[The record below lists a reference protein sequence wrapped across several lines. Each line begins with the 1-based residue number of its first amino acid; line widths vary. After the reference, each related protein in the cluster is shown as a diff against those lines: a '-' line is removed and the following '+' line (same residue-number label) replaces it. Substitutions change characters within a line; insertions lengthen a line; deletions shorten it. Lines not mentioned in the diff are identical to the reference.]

1 MSWLDTQPTIKAK
14 HEVSFDFSCFVGFFA
29 DACFGIVCTFSFI
42 FPVFMPRSGRSLRE
56 KERKRVGGWMVV
68 QFLFLAHFTYLEKD
82 NNLCG
87 KGCVKS
93 IHAYIDS

>member
-1 MSWLDTQPTIKAK
+1 MKFPLI
-14 HEVSFDFSCFVGFFA
+14 FLA
-29 DACFGIVCTFSFI
+29 DACFAVLPVLSASYFRHYISGVHATFWAELE
-42 FPVFMPRSGRSLRE
+42 GE

-68 QFLFLAHFTYLEKD
+68 QFLFLARFTYLEKE